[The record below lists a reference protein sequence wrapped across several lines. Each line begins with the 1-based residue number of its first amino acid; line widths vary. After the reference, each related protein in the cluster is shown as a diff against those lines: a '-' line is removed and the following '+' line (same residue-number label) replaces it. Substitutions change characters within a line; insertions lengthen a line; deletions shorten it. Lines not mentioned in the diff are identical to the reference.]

1 MLRRD
6 KFNTDLDRHCKN
18 SPVNN
23 IQKHM
28 KYIYLKSY
36 NSDNCLDMPDTS
48 YLNLKDNMKPDKP
61 YKSHYYYMFDN
72 SINR

>member
-1 MLRRD
+1 
-6 KFNTDLDRHCKN
+6 
-18 SPVNN
+18 
-23 IQKHM
+23 M

-72 SINR
+72 SINRWGRYYWRDNMQEYRPDKLMYSCN